1 MKALDCAIIQYLFF
15 NFLHKTLLHPFLIPR
30 TPSIA
35 SCCIK
40 MKKKS
45 QKADVN
51 YTDKEKGATKE
62 MLKKLLGK
70 PKENITE

>member
-1 MKALDCAIIQYLFF
+1 
-15 NFLHKTLLHPFLIPR
+15 
-30 TPSIA
+30 
-35 SCCIK
+35 